1 MSHRRAASL
10 AELLVILSACT
21 VILTTSVTLIHRAM
35 HSQSASRV
43 FLDCERSALRLSQ
56 QFRSD
61 VHEATSATIEN
72 GSAGSGPVLRL
83 TLVDDQAVEYRRV
96 SMDLLRLV
104 TQRGQAVSHD
114 AFTFRSPLEWTIR
127 QEDSPGR
134 LVLSVTAGGTG
145 PPAALG
151 DELPPGAF
159 AVPMSL
165 EVEACVGHANQK
177 ASQ

>member
-43 FLDCERSALRLSQ
+43 FFDCERSALRLSQ
-56 QFRSD
+56 QFRRD
-61 VHEATSATIEN
+61 VHEANSATIEN
-72 GSAGSGPVLRL
+72 GSASSDPMLRL
-83 TLVDDQAVEYRRV
+83 TFADDQTVEYRRAKDNV
-96 SMDLLRLV
+96 VRLV
-104 TQRGQAVSHD
+104 TQHSRAVSHD
-114 AFTFRSPLEWTIR
+114 EFTFRSPLAWTLR
-127 QEDSPGR
+127 QEDSPRR
-134 LVLSVTAGGTG
+134 LILSLTAGAAGS
-145 PPAALG
+145 PSALG

-177 ASQ
+177 VPQ